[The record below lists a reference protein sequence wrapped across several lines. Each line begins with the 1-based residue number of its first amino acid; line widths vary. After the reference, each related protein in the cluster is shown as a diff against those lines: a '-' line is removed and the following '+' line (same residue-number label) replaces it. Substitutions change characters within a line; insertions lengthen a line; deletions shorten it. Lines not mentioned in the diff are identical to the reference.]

1 MADIPSTSPD
11 RTTLQSAVQQLSE
24 ARTELWTAQDADQLS
39 RWKTAD
45 NIDEA
50 RGLLGRL
57 DHYLRRREEAEA
69 AGKDEVVMEAPAP
82 EPPAPSA
89 LRRALEQ
96 PATAAARVARQRLAR
111 NVIVLA
117 VLGAATLWTG
127 LTLLYF
133 DKPFGT
139 GRDYVN
145 ALLWGF
151 GAQVALEGIAAAIDR
166 TRARGVVPA

>member
-1 MADIPSTSPD
+1 
-11 RTTLQSAVQQLSE
+11 
-24 ARTELWTAQDADQLS
+24 LS